1 MRKHRLTASFASSA
15 VAAGAAIGTAIATGQ
30 PATAAPA
37 TPSPKPASPE
47 IGDLVLAAIPHF
59 STLAAT
65 TAFPGRDLSLTAPWQ
80 QGADVQAF
88 QAAIARDGFA
98 QVGPIDGIFG
108 PLTAGATRAFQAS
121 KGLSV
126 DGVVGPT
133 TWAAAFGQHVSA
145 PAAHWSKPAP
155 APAPA
160 PVQHTFSAPAAPQH
174 QAVASSSNSST
185 AGGVWGALRACES
198 GGNYSTNT
206 GNGYGGAY
214 QFSQQT
220 WSAIGMSGSP
230 SSASPAQQDA
240 AAQKLQSQS
249 GWGQWPACSAKLGL
263 R

>member
-15 VAAGAAIGTAIATGQ
+15 VAAGAAIGTAVATGQ

-37 TPSPKPASPE
+37 TPGPKPASPE

-59 STLAAT
+59 PTLAAT

-80 QGADVQAF
+80 RGADVQTF
-88 QAAIARDGFA
+88 QSALARDGFA

-108 PLTAGATRAFQAS
+108 PLTEGATRAFQAS
-121 KGLSV
+121 KGLNA

-133 TWAAAFGQHVSA
+133 TWAAAFGQQVSSA
-145 PAAHWSKPAP
+145 PVHAAPTA
-155 APAPA
+155 A

-174 QAVASSSNSST
+174 QAVASSSNT
-185 AGGVWGALRACES
+185 GVAGGVWGALRQCES

-206 GNGYGGAY
+206 GNGFYGAY
-214 QFSQQT
+214 QFTQQT
-220 WSAIGMSGSP
+220 WNGVGMSGSP
-230 SSASPAQQDA
+230 ASASPAQQDA
-240 AAQKLQSQS
+240 AAQRLQAQS
-249 GWGQWPACSAKLGL
+249 GWGPWPACSAKLGL

>member
-15 VAAGAAIGTAIATGQ
+15 VAAGAAIGTGIATGQ

-37 TPSPKPASPE
+37 TPGPKPASPE

-59 STLAAT
+59 PTLAAT
-65 TAFPGRDLSLTAPWQ
+65 TAFSGRDLSLTAPWER
-80 QGADVQAF
+80 GADVQAF
-88 QAAIARDGFA
+88 QSAIARNGFA

-121 KGLSV
+121 KGLSA
-126 DGVVGPT
+126 DGVVGPA
-133 TWAAAFGQHVSA
+133 TWAAAFGQKVSSG
-145 PAAHWSKPAP
+145 PVVHSAP

-174 QAVASSSNSST
+174 QAVASSSNSGV

-220 WSAIGMSGSP
+220 WSAMGMSGSP

>member
-1 MRKHRLTASFASSA
+1 MRKHRLSASFASSA

-37 TPSPKPASPE
+37 TPGPKPASPE

-59 STLAAT
+59 PTLVAT

-80 QGADVQAF
+80 RGADVQAF

-108 PLTAGATRAFQAS
+108 PLTAGATHAFQAS
-121 KGLSV
+121 KGLSA

-133 TWAAAFGQHVSA
+133 TWAAAFGGQVSSA
-145 PAAHWSKPAP
+145 PAVHSTP

-174 QAVASSSNSST
+174 QAVASSSNSGV
-185 AGGVWGALRACES
+185 AGGVWGALRQCES

-230 SSASPAQQDA
+230 SSASAAQQDA